1 MNEFNDHINGYRN
14 ILKET
19 LLMIAD
25 VPDDQINEFVSHFS
39 IKKYPK
45 KSVIIAPNNTNLK
58 GFFIIN
64 GLVRMSYIKN
74 KKEITSDFR
83 EPYSFFLNGYTQFTG
98 LPNFDTFTAFED
110 TVCLE
115 IQWTDLEQLLSK
127 YHALEHLGRR
137 VVEMHY
143 SESERVSHNL
153 LFLSVE
159 ERYDIFFKER
169 GSLLNRV
176 SFRHV

>member
-25 VPDDQINEFVSHFS
+25 VPDDQINEFVSLFS

-83 EPYSFFLNGYTQFTG
+83 EPYSFFLNG
-98 LPNFDTFTAFED
+98 
-110 TVCLE
+110 C
-115 IQWTDLEQLLSK
+115 QL
-127 YHALEHLGRR
+127 
-137 VVEMHY
+137 
-143 SESERVSHNL
+143 
-153 LFLSVE
+153 
-159 ERYDIFFKER
+159 
-169 GSLLNRV
+169 
-176 SFRHV
+176 